1 MAEAGQDAFVMDA
14 SAIVALLDR
23 EKGFERVAAVLGKS
37 AMSTVNL
44 AEVQS
49 RAALQGHDPDTIA
62 AHLEFAGLRFEPF
75 TSADAAAAGGL
86 RPLTRALG
94 LSLADR
100 ACLAVAARLLLP
112 VLTSDRALARSR
124 TGVDVELIR

>member
-1 MAEAGQDAFVMDA
+1 MAGTVEDAVVMDA

-23 EKGFERVAAVLGKS
+23 EQGFERVGSALDGS

-44 AEVQS
+44 AEVLS
-49 RAALQGHDPDTIA
+49 RAALQGHDPVAIA
-62 AHLEFAGLRFEPF
+62 ARLGFAGLRFEPF
-75 TSADAAAAGGL
+75 TTDDAAAAGRL

-100 ACLAVAARLLLP
+100 ACLAAAARLLLP
-112 VLTSDRALARSR
+112 VLTADRALARSR
-124 TGVDVELIR
+124 TGVVVELIR